1 MELSVSLEE
10 KKNFLQWFADCQ
22 LLETYEINWFLDQ
35 LLESDTLL
43 SRIHFVEKLKDH
55 HKGIWMGKENSHGFS
70 FLFTKGKIK
79 TEDIYTAYHDLQL
92 HPEEPLFMQLEFQE
106 SIHTKLYRTVI
117 EPERKFKQQLQER
130 TDQFLHDLLQKGKR
144 DLLKASIDKAL
155 VTGNITD
162 FKNYAQQLN
171 ELSEV

>member
-10 KKNFLQWFADCQ
+10 KKNFLQWFSDYQ
-22 LLETYEINWFLDQ
+22 ILETYEINWFLDQ
-35 LLESDTLL
+35 LLENDTLL
-43 SRIHFVEKLKDH
+43 TRIHFVERLSNH
-55 HKGIWMGKENSHGFS
+55 HKGIWMGKEQSHGFS

-92 HPEEPLFMQLEFQE
+92 HPEEPLFIQLDFQE
-106 SIHTKLYRTVI
+106 SVNAKIYQTVI
-117 EPERKFKQQLQER
+117 EPEPDFKQQLQEH
-130 TDQFLHDLLQKGKR
+130 TTKFLNELLLKGKC

-162 FKNYAQQLN
+162 FEKYAHQLN